1 MNAPYYEDEWVT
13 LYHGDCREVTEWM
26 AADVLVTDPFCG
38 AGGSSRGAAMA
49 VAEVVGVLAVRRAVD
64 EAAYRRVAA
73 RRGVL
78 AL

>member
-1 MNAPYYEDEWVT
+1 VTFDEW
-13 LYHGDCREVTEWM
+13 RRWM
-26 AADVLVTDPFCG
+26 ARRRVTP
-38 AGGSSRGAAMA
+38 AAMIDA
-49 VAEVVGVLAVRRAVD
+49 WLAVCADELELDVETVAEVVGVLAVRRAVD

>member
-1 MNAPYYEDEWVT
+1 MSTPYYSDEWVT
-13 LYHGDCREVTEWM
+13 LWLAMC
-26 AADVLVTDPFCG
+26 ADELELDVET
-38 AGGSSRGAAMA
+38 